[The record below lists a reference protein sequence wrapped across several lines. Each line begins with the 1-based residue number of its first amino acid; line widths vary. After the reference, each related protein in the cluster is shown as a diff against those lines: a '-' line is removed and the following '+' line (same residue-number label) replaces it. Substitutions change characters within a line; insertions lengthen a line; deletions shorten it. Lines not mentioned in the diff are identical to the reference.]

1 MSAPITNKRNADLP
15 CDSEPKRTKIDQKRQ
30 PLDEHQFIPIFEIT
44 SPAYHYATCFPK
56 QARRISHVFTP
67 FIESLPTCF
76 FTLEN
81 NPNRHPYDGWA
92 IEDIPTLIER
102 NDAKWNI
109 RSIST
114 GRTKAGEHP
123 DLPEF
128 FFKFYNVRP
137 GKAQPLAHVLRVP
150 MSHRLKAVAY
160 EEKMED
166 EVEVVL
172 KGYVPLTSTEIIKD
186 LDENTMNEALVVI
199 AEKKK
204 LIPSQEMISLVKG
217 LPESTQKR
225 RANQLCLFP
234 ARTGI
239 GDFTWKNLQMTVAH
253 KIAVIDTEPLYCEL
267 MPKPEGEHFAT
278 KFPKNATWLKP
289 ALAPAST
296 FRKCALFGLT
306 NFQKS
311 SEEHE
316 LSVFAETAQRYI
328 DNLSPA
334 S

>member
-1 MSAPITNKRNADLP
+1 MSAPINNKRAVEP
-15 CDSEPKRTKIDQKRQ
+15 SCDIDPKRTKIELKG
-30 PLDEHQFIPIFEIT
+30 PLLDEHQFIRIFEIT
-44 SPAYHYATCFPK
+44 SQAYHYATCFPE
-56 QARRISHVFTP
+56 QAKRISNVFTP
-67 FIESLPTCF
+67 FIDTLPASY

-81 NPNRHPYDGWA
+81 NPNRHPNDGWA

-102 NDAKWNI
+102 KDAKWSL

-128 FFKFYNVRP
+128 FFKFYNIRP
-137 GKAQPLAHVLRVP
+137 GRAQPLAHVLRVP
-150 MSHRLKAVAY
+150 MAHRLREVAY
-160 EEKMED
+160 EEKMGD

-172 KGYVPLTSTEIIKD
+172 KGYVPLTSAKVIND

-204 LIPSQEMISLVKG
+204 LIPSQEMISIVKG

-239 GDFTWKNLQMTVAH
+239 GDFTWNNLQMTWEH
-253 KIAVIDTEPLYCEL
+253 KIAVPDTEPLYCEL
-267 MPKPEGEHFAT
+267 MPHPETHDFAA

-289 ALAPAST
+289 ALAPEST
-296 FRKCALFGLT
+296 FRKCALFGLN

-316 LSVFAETAQRYI
+316 LPLFAETAQRYI